1 MPKVSIIGAGNWG
14 KNLIKTFSELGSLES
29 IVELNPSIR
38 EQMAQDYPNM
48 RVLDNYETLLASEI
62 DAVAIATP
70 VSTHFSI
77 ARKFLEAGKDVFVEK
92 PITMSVDET
101 QQLVD
106 IATSS
111 GNVLMTG
118 HLLLYQPAIK
128 FIHDYINAGKLGQI
142 YSLHLERKN
151 LGTIRSVENVMWSL
165 GVHDI
170 AVMVYLLGSAPLK
183 VTAHGHCGLQAG
195 VEDSVY
201 LNLRFKGDVLAHLH
215 NSWLWHEKKRGTTVI
230 GERGILHYDELAQT
244 VTLHKKSFNS
254 DLKVINEGEEIL
266 FSGAAQPLR
275 VELEHFIHC
284 IKTREIPRSGP
295 VNALAV
301 IEILEQAQIQLK
313 QQ

>member
-70 VSTHFSI
+70 ASTHFSI

-118 HLLLYQPAIK
+118 HLLLY
-128 FIHDYINAGKLGQI
+128 
-142 YSLHLERKN
+142 
-151 LGTIRSVENVMWSL
+151 
-165 GVHDI
+165 
-170 AVMVYLLGSAPLK
+170 
-183 VTAHGHCGLQAG
+183 
-195 VEDSVY
+195 
-201 LNLRFKGDVLAHLH
+201 
-215 NSWLWHEKKRGTTVI
+215 
-230 GERGILHYDELAQT
+230 
-244 VTLHKKSFNS
+244 
-254 DLKVINEGEEIL
+254 
-266 FSGAAQPLR
+266 
-275 VELEHFIHC
+275 
-284 IKTREIPRSGP
+284 
-295 VNALAV
+295 
-301 IEILEQAQIQLK
+301 
-313 QQ
+313 